1 MKSANSLQFS
11 DLLLL
16 SLALWVVPAIYK
28 NSMEASH
35 GSHYVHHRV
44 NKDKKCMESKYVK
57 T

>member
-1 MKSANSLQFS
+1 MKSAISLQFS

-35 GSHYVHHRV
+35 RSHYVHHRV